1 MRFKNIMKETFI
13 EKELRW
19 LTDVI
24 VARMKMYF
32 NQECQVSDIHQI
44 LPTPINDPDSPYAHF
59 LETHNMNFEDR
70 ILLMLAWIPY
80 LKPQLFDCFQVK
92 NSDTGLRFSEFGC
105 IENDK
110 DGSIHP
116 TLATALFILAGDDI
130 NSRIELA
137 AYFTRHPFFATSL
150 FFHKDESG
158 GPSFSNWII
167 SVSQEYLDRLIFNRT
182 FIPDNFSTFPATHI
196 STSRTWDELVLDKT
210 TMQQIEEIK
219 IWVKYGN
226 EIREKWKLDDKL
238 KPGYRALF
246 YGPSGCGKTFT
257 ASLLGKATG
266 KEVYCIDL
274 SMVVSKYIGETE
286 KNLSKVFEIA
296 EDKEW
301 ILFFDEADA
310 LFGKRT
316 GLKDAHDRY
325 ANQEVAYLLQ
335 RIENYRGLVILSTNL
350 KSNLDDAFARRF
362 QSMVRFSL
370 PDAQQ
375 RERLWR
381 ETFSKETQF
390 DPSVDIKTISAK
402 YELTGGSILN
412 VVQYCS
418 MLSMSRDERIIRNED
433 ILEGIR
439 REFMKEG
446 KIMG

>member
-1 MRFKNIMKETFI
+1 MKETFI

-296 EDKEW
+296 EDKDW

>member
-1 MRFKNIMKETFI
+1 
-13 EKELRW
+13 
-19 LTDVI
+19 
-24 VARMKMYF
+24 
-32 NQECQVSDIHQI
+32 
-44 LPTPINDPDSPYAHF
+44 
-59 LETHNMNFEDR
+59 
-70 ILLMLAWIPY
+70 
-80 LKPQLFDCFQVK
+80 
-92 NSDTGLRFSEFGC
+92 
-105 IENDK
+105 
-110 DGSIHP
+110 
-116 TLATALFILAGDDI
+116 
-130 NSRIELA
+130 
-137 AYFTRHPFFATSL
+137 
-150 FFHKDESG
+150 
-158 GPSFSNWII
+158 
-167 SVSQEYLDRLIFNRT
+167 
-182 FIPDNFSTFPATHI
+182 
-196 STSRTWDELVLDKT
+196 
-210 TMQQIEEIK
+210 MQQIEEIK

-226 EIREKWKLDDKL
+226 EIREKWMLNEKL

-296 EDKEW
+296 EDKDW

-350 KSNLDDAFARRF
+350 KSNMDDAFARRF

-370 PDAQQ
+370 PNAEQ

-381 ETFSKETQF
+381 ETFSPKTQF
-390 DPSVDIKTISAK
+390 APSVDIKMISTK

-418 MLSMSRDERIIRNED
+418 ILSMSRGEEIIRNED

>member
-1 MRFKNIMKETFI
+1 MKETFI
-13 EKELRW
+13 EKELQW

-24 VARMKMYF
+24 VARMKIYF

-44 LPTPINDPDSPYAHF
+44 LPAPINDPDSPYAHF

-110 DGSIHP
+110 DGSIQP

-150 FFHKDESG
+150 FFHKDESS

-167 SVSQEYLDRLIFNRT
+167 SASQEYLDRLIFNRT
-182 FIPDNFSTFPATHI
+182 FIPDDFSTFPATHI

-210 TMQQIEEIK
+210 TIQQIEEIK

-226 EIREKWKLDDKL
+226 EIRVKWKLDDKL

-257 ASLLGKATG
+257 ASLLGKVTG

-296 EDKEW
+296 EDKDW

-350 KSNLDDAFARRF
+350 KSNMDDAFARRF

-390 DPSVDIKTISAK
+390 APSVDIKTISAK

-439 REFMKEG
+439 REFLKEG

>member
-1 MRFKNIMKETFI
+1 MQIKKVMKETFI
-13 EKELRW
+13 EKELQW
-19 LTDVI
+19 LADVI
-24 VARMKMYF
+24 IARMKIYF
-32 NQECQVSDIHQI
+32 NQESQVSDIHQI
-44 LPTPINDPDSPYAHF
+44 SPTPINDLDNPYAHF
-59 LETHNMNFEDR
+59 LKVHDMNFEDR
-70 ILLMLAWIPY
+70 VLLMLAWVPY

-105 IENDK
+105 IENSK
-110 DGSIHP
+110 DGSIQP

-150 FFHKDESG
+150 FFLKDEND

-167 SVSQEYLDRLIFNRT
+167 NASQEYLDRLIFNRT
-182 FIPDNFSTFPATHI
+182 FIPDDFKTFPATHI

-210 TMQQIEEIK
+210 TVQQIEEIK
-219 IWVKYGN
+219 IWVKYGK
-226 EIREKWKLDDKL
+226 EIREKWNLNEKL

-296 EDKEW
+296 EDKDW

-350 KSNLDDAFARRF
+350 KSNMDDAFARRF

-370 PDAQQ
+370 PNAEQ
-375 RERLWR
+375 RERLWK
-381 ETFSKETQF
+381 ETFSPKTQF
-390 DPSVDIKTISAK
+390 APSVDIKMISAK

-418 MLSMSRDERIIRNED
+418 ILSMSRGEEIIRNED

>member
-167 SVSQEYLDRLIFNRT
+167 SASQEYLDRLIFNRT

-296 EDKEW
+296 EDKDW

>member
-1 MRFKNIMKETFI
+1 MRFKNVMKETFI
-13 EKELRW
+13 EKELQW

-24 VARMKMYF
+24 VARMKIYF

-44 LPTPINDPDSPYAHF
+44 LPAPINDPDSPYAHF

-110 DGSIHP
+110 DGSIQP

-150 FFHKDESG
+150 FFHKDESS

-167 SVSQEYLDRLIFNRT
+167 SASQEYLDRLIFNRT

-226 EIREKWKLDDKL
+226 EIRVKWKLDDKL

-257 ASLLGKATG
+257 ASLLGKVTG

-296 EDKEW
+296 EDKDW

-350 KSNLDDAFARRF
+350 KSNMDDAFARRF

-390 DPSVDIKTISAK
+390 APSVDIKTISAK

-439 REFMKEG
+439 REFLKEG

>member
-274 SMVVSKYIGETE
+274 SMVISKYIGETE

-296 EDKEW
+296 EDKDW

>member
-1 MRFKNIMKETFI
+1 MRFKNVMKETFI
-13 EKELRW
+13 EKELQW

-24 VARMKMYF
+24 VARMKIYF

-44 LPTPINDPDSPYAHF
+44 LPAPINDPDSPYAHF

-110 DGSIHP
+110 DGSIQP

-150 FFHKDESG
+150 FFHKDESS

-167 SVSQEYLDRLIFNRT
+167 SASQEYLDRLIFNRT
-182 FIPDNFSTFPATHI
+182 FIPDDFSTFPATHI

-210 TMQQIEEIK
+210 TIQQIEEIK

-226 EIREKWKLDDKL
+226 EIRVKWKLDDKL

-257 ASLLGKATG
+257 ASLLGKVTG

-296 EDKEW
+296 EDKDW

-350 KSNLDDAFARRF
+350 KSNMDDAFARRF

-390 DPSVDIKTISAK
+390 APSVDIKTISAK

-439 REFMKEG
+439 REFLKEG

>member
-13 EKELRW
+13 EKELQW

-296 EDKEW
+296 EDKDW

>member
-226 EIREKWKLDDKL
+226 EIRGKWKLDDKL

-296 EDKEW
+296 EDKDW

>member
-439 REFMKEG
+439 SAPQ
-446 KIMG
+446 I

>member
-226 EIREKWKLDDKL
+226 EIRGKWKLDDKL

-296 EDKEW
+296 EDKDW

-381 ETFSKETQF
+381 ETFPKETQF
-390 DPSVDIKTISAK
+390 DPSVYIKTISAK
-402 YELTGGSILN
+402 YELTVCSILN

>member
-13 EKELRW
+13 EKELQW

-24 VARMKMYF
+24 VARMKIYF

-44 LPTPINDPDSPYAHF
+44 LPTPINDPDSPYAQF

-167 SVSQEYLDRLIFNRT
+167 SASQEYLDRLIFNRT
-182 FIPDNFSTFPATHI
+182 FIPDTFSTFPATHI

-226 EIREKWKLDDKL
+226 EIREKWKLDNKL

-296 EDKEW
+296 EDKDW

-350 KSNLDDAFARRF
+350 KSNMDDAFARRF

-370 PDAQQ
+370 PNAQQ

>member
-116 TLATALFILAGDDI
+116 TLATALFILSGDDI

-296 EDKEW
+296 EDKDW

>member
-1 MRFKNIMKETFI
+1 MKETFI
-13 EKELRW
+13 EKELQW

-24 VARMKMYF
+24 VARMKIYF

-44 LPTPINDPDSPYAHF
+44 LPTPINDPDSPYAQF

-167 SVSQEYLDRLIFNRT
+167 SASQEYLDRLIFNRT
-182 FIPDNFSTFPATHI
+182 FIPDTFSTFPATHI

-226 EIREKWKLDDKL
+226 EIREKWKLDNKL

-296 EDKEW
+296 EDKDW

-350 KSNLDDAFARRF
+350 KSNMDDAFARRF

-370 PDAQQ
+370 PNAQQ

>member
-1 MRFKNIMKETFI
+1 MKETFI

-274 SMVVSKYIGETE
+274 SMVISKYIGETE

-296 EDKEW
+296 EDKDW

>member
-296 EDKEW
+296 EDKDW